1 MEFNIFSC
9 YKCKHAQI
17 KDSKQVGCDLGHL
30 QFFMIQNKA
39 EILNDDYFYSLG
51 RVCLSKDDNTPR
63 PEKDVRLGYLFILD
77 DETKIEQLIK
87 NIDLIKDKDPLWIG
101 VVHSFS
107 NSHNTIVDA
116 VKPIGCKY
124 NIILNYE
131 SAENIYKPDQFMNN
145 YLNGWTLVNV
155 VGQPFKFNAKE
166 ILSNFVFEQSGVA
179 GAILENIEENVNNA
193 CFFNIIYKTLKGSKI
208 DFDEDGNLL
217 DFRFIEKIINNN
229 PNMIKYWKDLEC
241 H

>member
-87 NIDLIKDKDPLWIG
+87 NIDLI
-101 VVHSFS
+101 
-107 NSHNTIVDA
+107 
-116 VKPIGCKY
+116 
-124 NIILNYE
+124 
-131 SAENIYKPDQFMNN
+131 
-145 YLNGWTLVNV
+145 
-155 VGQPFKFNAKE
+155 
-166 ILSNFVFEQSGVA
+166 
-179 GAILENIEENVNNA
+179 
-193 CFFNIIYKTLKGSKI
+193 
-208 DFDEDGNLL
+208 
-217 DFRFIEKIINNN
+217 
-229 PNMIKYWKDLEC
+229 
-241 H
+241 